1 MDDAFRIGKMAAMQM
16 IENRQMLIDELF
28 EALTEEEKNTF
39 FSLVEK

>member
-1 MDDAFRIGKMAAMQM
+1 MDDAFRIGKNGGMQM

-39 FSLVEK
+39 SASLKK